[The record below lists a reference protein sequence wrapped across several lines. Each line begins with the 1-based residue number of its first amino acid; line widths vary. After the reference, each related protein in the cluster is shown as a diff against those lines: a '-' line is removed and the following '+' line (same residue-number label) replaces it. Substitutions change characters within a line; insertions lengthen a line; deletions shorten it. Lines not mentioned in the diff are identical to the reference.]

1 MGALWEHGTVVRSR
15 GGALMGEVI
24 KRYRDGKFLGFY
36 LRWYEGGKRRML
48 ASKQATHADARRML
62 LETESRAARGEMG
75 IVRRQPSLPL
85 VELQERFLAEYSR
98 PRIKDQGRYRQN
110 ARIALQRVV
119 PLLEKRA
126 DQVTTGDVAKAREA
140 LRRRYAPAS
149 VKLSLNFLS
158 TLYAWAVREELAPIN
173 PCRGVERPLTE
184 HSVDFLTREEVR
196 RLIDAAE
203 AGATSPMKRM
213 LHLCIVLA
221 VHTGLRK
228 GELLGLRWQ
237 DLDIESRRLTV
248 ARSYESTPKSGK
260 ARHLRLPA
268 TIVPLLAQW
277 QHDCPRSAQGC
288 VFPIGR
294 KSGSVAGAAAMLG
307 LPRLMESIG
316 LRKFAHPWHT
326 LRHSM
331 ASHYVMAGGNIL
343 ALQRILGHSDLKMTL
358 VYAHLAPDF
367 LENELDKIRF

>member
-1 MGALWEHGTVVRSR
+1 
-15 GGALMGEVI
+15 MGEVI
-24 KRYRDGKFLGFY
+24 KRYKDGKFLGFY

-48 ASKQATHADARRML
+48 ASKQATHAEARRML
-62 LETESRAARGEMG
+62 LEIESRAARGEMG
-75 IVRRQPSLPL
+75 IVRRPPSPPL

-98 PRIKDQGRYRQN
+98 PRIKDPGRYRQN

-126 DQVTTGDVAKAREA
+126 DQVTTSDVAKAREA

-184 HSVDFLTREEVR
+184 QSVDFLTREEVR

-268 TIVPLLAQW
+268 TIVPLLTQW
-277 QHDCPRSAQGC
+277 QHECPRSAQGC

-316 LRKFAHPWHT
+316 LRKFAHPWHL

>member
-1 MGALWEHGTVVRSR
+1 
-15 GGALMGEVI
+15 MGEVI
-24 KRYRDGKFLGFY
+24 KRYKEGKFLGFY
-36 LRWYEGGKRRML
+36 LRWYEGGKRRIL
-48 ASKQATHADARRML
+48 ASKQATHAEARRML
-62 LETESRAARGEMG
+62 LEIESRAARGEVG
-75 IVRRQPSLPL
+75 IARRPPSPPL
-85 VELQERFLAEYSR
+85 ADLQERFLAEYSR
-98 PRIKDQGRYRQN
+98 PRIKDQDRYRQN

-119 PLLEKRA
+119 PLLGKRT
-126 DQVTTGDVAKAREA
+126 DQVTASDVAKARET

-158 TLYAWAVREELAPIN
+158 TLYTWAVREDLAPVN

-184 HSVDFLTREEVR
+184 SSIDFLSREEVR

-203 AGATSPMKRM
+203 AGATSPTKRM

-221 VHTGLRK
+221 LHTGLRK

-237 DLDIESRRLTV
+237 DLDFESRRLTV

-268 TIVPLLAQW
+268 AIVPLLAQW
-277 QHDCPRSAQGC
+277 QRECPRSAQGC
-288 VFPIGR
+288 VFPVGR
-294 KSGSVAGAAAMLG
+294 TRGTSAGTAAMLG
-307 LPRLMESIG
+307 LPRLMASVG
-316 LRKFAHPWHT
+316 LRKFVHPWHL

-367 LENELDKIRF
+367 LESELEKIKF

>member
-1 MGALWEHGTVVRSR
+1 
-15 GGALMGEVI
+15 MGEVI
-24 KRYRDGKFLGFY
+24 KRYTDGKFLGFY

-48 ASKQATHADARRML
+48 ASNQATHAEARRML
-62 LETESRAARGEMG
+62 LEIESRAARGEMG
-75 IVRRQPSLPL
+75 IVRRQPSPPL

-98 PRIKDQGRYRQN
+98 PRIKDPERYRQN

-184 HSVDFLTREEVR
+184 QSVDFLTREEVR
-196 RLIDAAE
+196 RLIDAAA

-277 QHDCPRSAQGC
+277 QHECPRSAQGC

-316 LRKFAHPWHT
+316 LRKFAHPWHL